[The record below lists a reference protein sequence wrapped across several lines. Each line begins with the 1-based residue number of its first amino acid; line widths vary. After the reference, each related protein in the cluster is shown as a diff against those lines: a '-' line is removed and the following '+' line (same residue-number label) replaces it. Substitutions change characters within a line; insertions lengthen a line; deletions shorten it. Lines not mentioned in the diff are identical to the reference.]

1 MNDIW
6 LIAHGT
12 TWHEGPGPTYYHRVV
27 VLDSATFEVKRFT
40 YPFKLESTEAPVEF
54 SLGLDIDSFGNVT
67 IAYSVFDGSA
77 VLRRIPIWKLE
88 ALMVTSHEE
97 HL

>member
-1 MNDIW
+1 
-6 LIAHGT
+6 
-12 TWHEGPGPTYYHRVV
+12 VV
-27 VLDSATFEVKRFT
+27 VLDSATFEIKRFT
-40 YPFKLESTEAPVEF
+40 YPFKLESTEAAVEF

-88 ALMVTSHEE
+88 ALMVTLHKENI
-97 HL
+97 

>member
-1 MNDIW
+1 M
-6 LIAHGT
+6 
-12 TWHEGPGPTYYHRVV
+12 
-27 VLDSATFEVKRFT
+27 VLDLATFEVKRFT
-40 YPFKLESTEAPVEF
+40 YPFKLESTAAPVEF
-54 SLGLDIDSFGNVT
+54 SLGLDIVRLGNVT

-88 ALMVTSHEE
+88 ALMVTSLRK